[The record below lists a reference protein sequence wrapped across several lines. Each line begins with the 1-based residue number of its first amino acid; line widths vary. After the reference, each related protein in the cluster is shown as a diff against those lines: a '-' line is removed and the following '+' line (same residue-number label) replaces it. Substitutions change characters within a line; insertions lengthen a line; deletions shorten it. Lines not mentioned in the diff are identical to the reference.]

1 MLMKPV
7 LFLRIASV
15 LTFVHGA
22 LHGVNMIV
30 SKPGPGAPQI
40 AVAAMKA
47 NVFPLMGM
55 TRSYWDFYMGMGLAG
70 SITLVAEAIVLWQ
83 LSALARSNGLQV
95 RPMVATFLVAYVA
108 LAANS
113 YTYFFAPPV
122 ITELLIALCLGLAW
136 KTSSALDLA
145 R

>member
-1 MLMKPV
+1 MKPV
-7 LFLRIASV
+7 LFLRIASG

-22 LHGVNMIV
+22 LHAVNMIV
-30 SKPGPGAPQI
+30 SKPAQGPPQI

-70 SITLVAEAIVLWQ
+70 GISLIAEAIVFWQ
-83 LSALARSNGLQV
+83 LSSLARSNPRLV
-95 RPMVATFLVAYVA
+95 RPMVATFLVGYLA
-108 LAANS
+108 LAVNS
-113 YTYFFAPPV
+113 CTYFFAPPV
-122 ITELLIALCLGLAW
+122 IIELLIALFLGLAFI
-136 KTSSALDLA
+136 KSKRFELP